1 MGYKMR
7 KQYRLPGF
15 DYSKNGAYFITV
27 VTHNREHLFGE
38 IDKNEM
44 RFSSIGKFLDDMI
57 LGLPDKLK
65 TISVAEYQIMPNHF
79 HMIVVIENSD
89 KNVYENATGLRPL
102 IKNSVS
108 SFANHLKG
116 KVTRWCNENNMPFK
130 WQARFHD
137 KIIRNDEEYKRIAGY
152 IQNNVLNW
160 ENVGIY

>member
-57 LGLPDKLK
+57 LGLPDKCCL
-65 TISVAEYQIMPNHF
+65 PNCLQ
-79 HMIVVIENSD
+79 
-89 KNVYENATGLRPL
+89 K
-102 IKNSVS
+102 
-108 SFANHLKG
+108 
-116 KVTRWCNENNMPFK
+116 
-130 WQARFHD
+130 
-137 KIIRNDEEYKRIAGY
+137 
-152 IQNNVLNW
+152 
-160 ENVGIY
+160 